1 MKLVPRTLLF
11 VGITFV
17 VLFGLFYFVS
27 RGIMVRRFA
36 SLEQQDTRQN
46 LERTVGALQNE
57 LNNTAKMVEDYSA
70 WDQDA
75 DYLDGK
81 NPTFV
86 DKELTTTMRV
96 TQRID
101 AFMVFDLNGG
111 LVAERMLDRKL
122 QKDTTAPAGLHEY
135 FAPGS
140 PLLRREDKKD
150 SVLGMLRLPE
160 GPMMVVACAVL
171 NSRGLGRVRGTLVM
185 GRWIRAAEIEHLRAL
200 THLSLAIFG
209 LSDATLPTDVRDYG
223 LPLSKD
229 TPTAIQA
236 LSEDTI
242 AGYQLIEDILG
253 RPAYVLRAEL
263 PRVFYRQSQ
272 SSLRQFTLTL
282 LVTGIVLCLI
292 ILLLLDRLILS
303 RLSRLNASVA
313 TIGGTRNLSVRI
325 PDSGRDEL
333 GALGSSINKM
343 VIALE
348 EAEHQMQDAK
358 EAAEAANRAKSEFLA
373 MMSHEIRT
381 PMNGIIG
388 MTELALSEQLSDE
401 VREYLS
407 MAKSSADALLVI
419 LNDILDY
426 SKIEA
431 GKIDLDPVQFNLPE
445 LIGDAIKSL
454 AIAAHKKRLELTYCL
469 EPDVPLGVIG
479 DSVRLRQVLLN
490 LVGNAIKFTANGEVV
505 INVTHQPSGE
515 NISLM
520 HFSVRD
526 TGIGIPAGRQAQL
539 FQPFRQADSST
550 TRQFGGTGLGLAISK
565 RLVELMGGE
574 IWLESCQGTGSTFH
588 FTVTLTAAPVPSEWR
603 SPVEMENLR
612 GLRVLLIDDNATNL
626 RILERVT
633 ESWQMLPVVADS
645 GQAGL
650 AKLKQ
655 ACSLGQPYQLV
666 LLDEQMPLMDGIEV
680 VERIRESPEMAQ
692 ATIMMLTS
700 SEQGS
705 SAARCR
711 QMGVPNYLIKPI
723 KPAELLLVIRKAIGI
738 ARSQVSPRFTH
749 DVKESETLKLHILVA
764 EDNLV
769 NQRLAL
775 ALLQKMGHETILVVN
790 GADALARWSKGD
802 IDLILMDVQMPEMD
816 GFVATRRIREKEMG
830 TGVHV
835 PIIAMTAHAMAG
847 DRERCIQAG
856 MDDYISKPISQ
867 AGLEMMLSQYA
878 GAIAEART
886 SFS

>member
-1 MKLVPRTLLF
+1 M
-11 VGITFV
+11 

-36 SLEQQDTRQN
+36 SLEQQDTSEN
-46 LERTVGALQNE
+46 LQRSVSALKDE
-57 LNNTAKMVEDYSA
+57 LANITRLTLDYAA
-70 WDQDA
+70 WDQSA
-75 DYLDGK
+75 AFLDGK
-81 NPTFV
+81 NPKFV
-86 DKELTTTMRV
+86 DTELTTTMRA

-101 AFMVFDLNGG
+101 ALLIFDLDGR
-111 LVAERMLDRKL
+111 LVVERTLDRNV
-122 QKDTTAPAGLHEY
+122 QKDGAAPAGLHEY
-135 FAPGS
+135 FAPNS
-140 PLLRREDKKD
+140 PLLRQEGNKGTL
-150 SVLGMLRLPE
+150 SGILRLPD
-160 GPMMVVACAVL
+160 GPMALVACAVL

-185 GRWIRAAEIEHLRAL
+185 GRWIRAPEIEHLRAL

-209 LSDATLPTDVRDYG
+209 LSDRTLPPDVRDYG

-229 TPTAIQA
+229 APTAIQA
-236 LSEDTI
+236 LSEETI

-282 LVTGIVLCLI
+282 LVTGIVLCLT

-313 TIGGTRNLSVRI
+313 TIGGTRNLSVRV
-325 PDSGRDEL
+325 PDSGKDEL

-348 EAEHQMQDAK
+348 KAEHQMQDAK

-381 PMNGIIG
+381 PMNGILG

-431 GKIDLDPVQFNLPE
+431 GKIELDPVQFNLPE

-454 AIAAHKKRLELTYCL
+454 AIVAHKKRLELTYCL
-469 EPDVPLGVIG
+469 EPDVPLGVSG

-505 INVTHQPSGE
+505 ISVSHQPSGE
-515 NISLM
+515 NVSLV

-539 FQPFRQADSST
+539 FQPFQQADSST
-550 TRQFGGTGLGLAISK
+550 TRQFGGTGLGLAISR

-588 FTVTLTAAPVPSEWR
+588 FTVKLTAAPVPEWR
-603 SPVEMENLR
+603 SPIEMEGLR

-626 RILERVT
+626 RILERLT

-655 ACSLGQPYQLV
+655 ACSSGQPFQLV

-680 VERIRESPEMAQ
+680 IERIRESPEVAQ
-692 ATIMMLTS
+692 STIMMLTS

-705 SAARCR
+705 SPVRCR

-723 KPAELLLVIRKAIGI
+723 KPAELLLAIRKVIGI

-749 DVKESETLKLHILVA
+749 DVNESETPKLHILLA

-775 ALLQKMGHETILVVN
+775 ALLQKMGHETTLAVN
-790 GADALARWSKGD
+790 GADALDRWSKGD
-802 IDLILMDVQMPEMD
+802 FDLILMDVQMPEMD
-816 GFVATRRIREKEMG
+816 GFVATRWIREKEAG
-830 TGVHV
+830 TGAHV

-867 AGLEMMLSQYA
+867 TALEKMLSLYA
-878 GAIAEART
+878 GAIAEARA